1 MAMIFYV
8 EDDTNI
14 RDLVVYA
21 LKRSGFEAM
30 GFSDARS
37 FFIQCEKKSPDLV
50 LLDIMLPEES
60 GMSILKKI
68 RAGETVLDRN
78 IPVIMITAR
87 NSEYDK
93 VLGLDSGAD
102 DYISKPFGMEEFV
115 SRVKALLRRA
125 GNENKEENTEYHFGD
140 MYLNTK
146 THTLKIRG
154 ENVSLT
160 LKEFS
165 LLTFLVENPGIVFD
179 RTHLLERVWGY
190 EYAGESRTVDMH
202 IKTLRHKLSEKNPDL
217 GSRIETVHGIG
228 YRFNPEKL

>member
-1 MAMIFYV
+1 
-8 EDDTNI
+8 
-14 RDLVVYA
+14 
-21 LKRSGFEAM
+21 
-30 GFSDARS
+30 
-37 FFIQCEKKSPDLV
+37 
-50 LLDIMLPEES
+50 
-60 GMSILKKI
+60 
-68 RAGETVLDRN
+68 
-78 IPVIMITAR
+78 
-87 NSEYDK
+87 
-93 VLGLDSGAD
+93 
-102 DYISKPFGMEEFV
+102 
-115 SRVKALLRRA
+115 
-125 GNENKEENTEYHFGD
+125 